1 MARKIA
7 TTVYITS
14 DHDIKL
20 KLLSEATGV
29 SMAHYIREGIDL
41 VLAEHRHQLPRQLG
55 LGFDPEA

>member
-14 DHDIKL
+14 DHDTKL
-20 KLLSEATGV
+20 KLLSQATGV
-29 SMAHYIREGIDL
+29 SMAQYIREGIDL
-41 VLAEHRHQLPRQLG
+41 VLTEHRHRLPAQLG